1 MILYNVGIVVKSII
15 SSVGIFICYCFPE
28 LPLAKLKT
36 FLIYVRSSKIH
47 NYPLTAAKLM
57 THYYLTLRKAFR
69 SSINNSNLVF
79 FIIFAFY
86 IFEYWPIF
94 IGIIVVHLQRQGP
107 ASREISHVV
116 VAISIKHVFRRQTI
130 HIVKSNIIQASA
142 CDIC

>member
-69 SSINNSNLVF
+69 SSINDSDLVF
-79 FIIFAFY
+79 FITFALY
-86 IFEYWPIF
+86 IFKYWPIF
-94 IGIIVVHLQRQGP
+94 IGVVVMHLQRQGP
-107 ASREISHVV
+107 ACCKVAHVV
-116 VAISIKHVFRRQTI
+116 IPFRAINLFRWELIYVFE
-130 HIVKSNIIQASA
+130 SDII
-142 CDIC
+142 